1 MTNDEE
7 RKIWSLGFHEVTVV
21 DERANVLP
29 DVSNLSPLSVAPAVS
44 EVVVAEH
51 QKALLSP
58 CLSHSSV
65 VRSEE
70 LSISEQQQGLSS
82 AHGDSFTGQV
92 TRG

>member
-44 EVVVAEH
+44 EVVVAKH
-51 QKALLSP
+51 QQPRLSP
-58 CLSHSSV
+58 RLGHGSV
-65 VRSEE
+65 VRSEK
-70 LSISEQQQGLSS
+70 LCIS
-82 AHGDSFTGQV
+82 
-92 TRG
+92 